1 MKTSKYLIGIDISS
15 ETFTATV
22 YDTTTD
28 VYGKTSD
35 WANTPEGFMAFHEA
49 LTRQDIHTA
58 ETLACMESTGV
69 YAEALCYF
77 LAAKGYAVSV
87 EAPRKTKR
95 AFHPDGP
102 KTDPID
108 SRQLAEY
115 ALRFFDQLPR
125 WTPPETLLEQIRV
138 LLTTREQF
146 TRQLTATK
154 NTIISINRKV
164 VRTPVAENALQQ
176 TVEEL
181 KKKIKTLDV
190 ELKRIVTGHDK
201 WGPAAAVAMSIP
213 GVGLLL
219 TAHCLLMS
227 AGFVNPLDAR
237 HMASNFG
244 ICPRPHLSGTS
255 LRGRPQSRR
264 SGSPQMRK
272 LLYLA
277 SMSLRTHQQSF
288 RHYFLRKVA
297 EGKSKRLVLNNI
309 ANKLLK
315 VIVAV
320 LKSGTPFVPNY
331 RSVNPLYLKKPLTA
345 S

>member
-1 MKTSKYLIGIDISS
+1 MNTPKHLIGIDVSS
-15 ETFTATV
+15 VTFTATV
-22 YDTTTD
+22 YDALAKT
-28 VYGKTSD
+28 YGNATD
-35 WANTPEGFMAFHEA
+35 WANTPEGFVAFHED
-49 LTRQDIHTA
+49 LSRQGIRPA
-58 ETLACMESTGV
+58 EALACMESTGV

-77 LAAKGYAVSV
+77 LAAQSYAVSV

-125 WTPPETLLEQIRV
+125 WTPPEALLEQVRV

-146 TRQLTATK
+146 TRQLTATR
-154 NTIISINRKV
+154 NTLTSIGRKV

-176 TVEEL
+176 TVDDL
-181 KKKIKTLDV
+181 KDRIKTLDQ
-190 ELKRIVTGHDK
+190 ELKRLVTGHGG
-201 WGPAAAVAMSIP
+201 WGPTAALVMSIP

-227 AGFVNPLDAR
+227 DGFTKPLNPR
-237 HMASNFG
+237 RMASHFG
-244 ICPRPHLSGTS
+244 ICPRPRQSGTS
-255 LRGRPQSRR
+255 LRGRPHSRR
-264 SGSPQMRK
+264 SGPPLPRK

-277 SMSLRTHQQSF
+277 AMSLRTHQQSF
-288 RHYFLRKVA
+288 RRYFLRKIQ
-297 EGKSKRLVLNNI
+297 EGKSGRLVLNNI

-315 VIVAV
+315 VITAV

-331 RSVNPLYLKKPLTA
+331 RSVNPIFLKKQLAT